1 MTCQEAIAVLDD
13 YLEVILGP
21 DALAS
26 LEEHLR
32 DCPPCVAY
40 LNTYRR
46 TREVAAGVNRVAM
59 PEEMKE
65 RLRRFLIE
73 RLRASAP

>member
-1 MTCQEAIAVLDD
+1 MTCQETIAVLGD
-13 YLEVILGP
+13 YLEAILDP

-46 TREVAAGVNRVAM
+46 SREVAAGVNRVAM

-65 RLRRFLIE
+65 RLRRFLLE

>member
-1 MTCQEAIAVLDD
+1 MTCQETIAVLGD
-13 YLEVILGP
+13 YLEAILDP
-21 DALAS
+21 DTLAS

-46 TREVAAGVNRVAM
+46 SREVAAGVNRVAM

-65 RLRRFLIE
+65 RLRRFLLE